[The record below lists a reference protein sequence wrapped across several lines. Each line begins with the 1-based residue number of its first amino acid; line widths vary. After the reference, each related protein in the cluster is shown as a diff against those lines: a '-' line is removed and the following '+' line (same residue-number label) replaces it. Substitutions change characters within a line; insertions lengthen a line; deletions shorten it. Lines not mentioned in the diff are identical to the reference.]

1 VSGVPTA
8 SGHRGAGQAAAG
20 TRDRAERA
28 RAAPGSGQ
36 EPPAPVPIQARLLS
50 VATEL
55 FAEKGFDAT
64 SVQEVVERAQVTKG
78 ALYHYFDSK
87 QDLLYEIYH
96 SIISQQLADLER
108 ILAAGEPAGPTL
120 RAVIRN
126 LVETTAA
133 RADQAMVFGREMHR
147 LDKARMAAVRAD
159 RRRYHDLVR
168 DVVARAQAAGEFAG
182 VADADTVTL
191 VIFGVINQ
199 LPAWYR
205 PDGAKS
211 PAQLGGQIA
220 DLILAGLRP

>member
-1 VSGVPTA
+1 MSTQPYTA
-8 SGHRGAGQAAAG
+8 L
-20 TRDRAERA
+20 
-28 RAAPGSGQ
+28 APL
-36 EPPAPVPIQARLLS
+36 QARLLA

-64 SVQEVVERAQVTKG
+64 SVQEVVERARVTKG

-96 SIISQQLADLER
+96 SIISGQLADLER
-108 ILAAGEPAGPTL
+108 ILAAGDPPGRTL
-120 RAVIRN
+120 RAVIVN

-133 RADQAMVFGREMHR
+133 RADQALVFGREMHR
-147 LDKARMAAVRAD
+147 LDRARLDAVRAD

-168 DVVARAQAAGEFAG
+168 DVVARAQAAGDFAP

-191 VIFGVINQ
+191 VIFGVVNQ
-199 LPAWYR
+199 MPAWYR

-211 PAQLGGQIA
+211 PDQLGTEIA

>member
-1 VSGVPTA
+1 M
-8 SGHRGAGQAAAG
+8 
-20 TRDRAERA
+20 
-28 RAAPGSGQ
+28 
-36 EPPAPVPIQARLLS
+36 QARLLAA
-50 VATEL
+50 ATEL

-64 SVQEVVERAQVTKG
+64 SVQEVVQRAQVTKG

-96 SIISQQLADLER
+96 SVISLQLAELER
-108 ILAAGEPAGPTL
+108 ILAAGGPPDQTL
-120 RAVIRN
+120 RAVIVS

-133 RADQAMVFGREMHR
+133 RLDQAVVFGREMHR
-147 LDKARMAAVRAD
+147 LDQNRLAAVRAD

-168 DVVARAQAAGEFAG
+168 DVVARAQAAGDFAP

-191 VIFGVINQ
+191 VIFGVVNQ

-205 PDGAKS
+205 PSGAKS
-211 PAQLGGQIA
+211 PAHLGHEIA

>member
-1 VSGVPTA
+1 MSRVPD
-8 SGHRGAGQAAAG
+8 AAVA
-20 TRDRAERA
+20 
-28 RAAPGSGQ
+28 
-36 EPPAPVPIQARLLS
+36 PIQARLLT

-64 SVQEVVERAQVTKG
+64 SVQEVVERARVTKG

-96 SIISQQLADLER
+96 SIISVQLADLER
-108 ILAAGEPAGPTL
+108 ILAAAGPPGQTL
-120 RAVIRN
+120 RAIIVN

-147 LDKARMAAVRAD
+147 LDQVRMDAVRAD

-168 DVVARAQAAGEFAG
+168 DVVARAQAAGDFAA

-191 VIFGVINQ
+191 VVFGVINQ
-199 LPAWYR
+199 LPVWYR
-205 PDGAKS
+205 PRGAKT
-211 PAQLGGQIA
+211 PAQLGTEIA
-220 DLILAGLRP
+220 DLILAGLAI

>member
-1 VSGVPTA
+1 V
-8 SGHRGAGQAAAG
+8 RG
-20 TRDRAERA
+20 TRAALRA
-28 RAAPGSGQ
+28 G
-36 EPPAPVPIQARLLS
+36 PPRGRVQDTPPRGRVQDRLLAA
-50 VATEL
+50 ATEL

-96 SIISQQLADLER
+96 SIISVQLADLER
-108 ILAAGEPAGPTL
+108 ILAAGEPAGATL
-120 RAVIRN
+120 RAIVVN

-133 RADQAMVFGREMHR
+133 RLDQALVFGREMHR
-147 LDKARMAAVRAD
+147 LDGGRIAAVRAD

-168 DVVARAQAAGEFAG
+168 DVVARAQAAGDFAP

-191 VIFGVINQ
+191 VIFGVVNQ
-199 LPAWYR
+199 MPAWYR

-211 PAQLGGQIA
+211 PDQLGTEIA

>member
-1 VSGVPTA
+1 VSTQPDTA
-8 SGHRGAGQAAAG
+8 L
-20 TRDRAERA
+20 
-28 RAAPGSGQ
+28 APL
-36 EPPAPVPIQARLLS
+36 QARLLA

-64 SVQEVVERAQVTKG
+64 SVQEVVERARVTKG

-96 SIISQQLADLER
+96 SIISGQLADLER
-108 ILAAGEPAGPTL
+108 ILAAGDPPGRTL
-120 RAVIRN
+120 RAVIVN

-133 RADQAMVFGREMHR
+133 RADQALVFGREMHR
-147 LDKARMAAVRAD
+147 LDRARLDAVRAD

-168 DVVARAQAAGEFAG
+168 DVVARAQAAGDFAP

-191 VIFGVINQ
+191 VIFGVVNQ
-199 LPAWYR
+199 MPAWYR

-211 PAQLGGQIA
+211 PDQLGTEIA

>member
-1 VSGVPTA
+1 VN
-8 SGHRGAGQAAAG
+8 G
-20 TRDRAERA
+20 TRASLRGGPPRGRGSLRGDPPRGRVQDTLL
-28 RAAPGSGQ
+28 AA
-36 EPPAPVPIQARLLS
+36 
-50 VATEL
+50 ATEL

-96 SIISQQLADLER
+96 TLISAQLADLER
-108 ILAAGEPAGPTL
+108 ILAAGEPPERTL
-120 RAVIRN
+120 RAVIVN

-133 RADQAMVFGREMHR
+133 KADQALVFGREMHR
-147 LDKARMAAVRAD
+147 LDRSRLDAVRAD

-168 DVVARAQAAGEFAG
+168 DVVARAQAAGQFAA

-191 VIFGVINQ
+191 VVFGVINQ
-199 LPAWYR
+199 LPVWYR
-205 PDGAKS
+205 PEGAKS
-211 PAQLGGQIA
+211 PDRLGAEIA

>member
-1 VSGVPTA
+1 VSPVPDATLA
-8 SGHRGAGQAAAG
+8 
-20 TRDRAERA
+20 
-28 RAAPGSGQ
+28 
-36 EPPAPVPIQARLLS
+36 PIQARLLT

-64 SVQEVVERAQVTKG
+64 SVQEVVERARVTKG

-96 SIISQQLADLER
+96 SIISVQLADLER
-108 ILAAGEPAGPTL
+108 ILAAGDPPGQTL
-120 RAVIRN
+120 RAIIVN

-147 LDKARMAAVRAD
+147 LDQVRMDAVRAD

-168 DVVARAQAAGEFAG
+168 DVVARAQAAGDFAA

-191 VIFGVINQ
+191 VVFGVINQ
-199 LPAWYR
+199 LPVWYR
-205 PDGAKS
+205 PRGAKT
-211 PAQLGGQIA
+211 PARLGAEIA
-220 DLILAGLRP
+220 DLILAGLAT

>member
-1 VSGVPTA
+1 VSTQPYTA
-8 SGHRGAGQAAAG
+8 L
-20 TRDRAERA
+20 
-28 RAAPGSGQ
+28 APL
-36 EPPAPVPIQARLLS
+36 QARLLA

-55 FAEKGFDAT
+55 FAAKGFDAT
-64 SVQEVVERAQVTKG
+64 SVQEVVERARVTKG

-96 SIISQQLADLER
+96 SIISGQLADLER
-108 ILAAGEPAGPTL
+108 ILAAGDPPGRTL
-120 RAVIRN
+120 RAVIVN

-133 RADQAMVFGREMHR
+133 RADQALVFGREMHR
-147 LDKARMAAVRAD
+147 LDRARLDAVRAD

-168 DVVARAQAAGEFAG
+168 DVVARAQAAGDFAP

-191 VIFGVINQ
+191 VIFGVVNQ
-199 LPAWYR
+199 MPAWYR

-211 PAQLGGQIA
+211 PDQLGTEIA

>member
-1 VSGVPTA
+1 MSTQPYTA
-8 SGHRGAGQAAAG
+8 L
-20 TRDRAERA
+20 
-28 RAAPGSGQ
+28 APL
-36 EPPAPVPIQARLLS
+36 QARLLA

-64 SVQEVVERAQVTKG
+64 SVQEVVERARVTKG

-96 SIISQQLADLER
+96 SIISGQLADLER
-108 ILAAGEPAGPTL
+108 ILAAGDPPGRTL
-120 RAVIRN
+120 RAVIVN

-133 RADQAMVFGREMHR
+133 RADQALVFGREMHR
-147 LDKARMAAVRAD
+147 LDRARLDAVRAD

-168 DVVARAQAAGEFAG
+168 DVVARAQAAGDFAP

-191 VIFGVINQ
+191 VVFGVVNQ
-199 LPAWYR
+199 MPAWYR

-211 PAQLGGQIA
+211 PDQLGTEIA

>member
-1 VSGVPTA
+1 VSTQPYTA
-8 SGHRGAGQAAAG
+8 L
-20 TRDRAERA
+20 
-28 RAAPGSGQ
+28 APL
-36 EPPAPVPIQARLLS
+36 QARLLA

-64 SVQEVVERAQVTKG
+64 SVQEVVERARVTKG

-96 SIISQQLADLER
+96 SIISGQLADLER
-108 ILAAGEPAGPTL
+108 ILAAGDPPGRTL
-120 RAVIRN
+120 RAVIVN

-133 RADQAMVFGREMHR
+133 RADQALVFGREMHR
-147 LDKARMAAVRAD
+147 LDRARLDAVRAD

-168 DVVARAQAAGEFAG
+168 DVVARAQAAGDFAP

-191 VIFGVINQ
+191 VVFGVVNQ
-199 LPAWYR
+199 MPAWYR

-211 PAQLGGQIA
+211 PDQLGTEIA

>member
-1 VSGVPTA
+1 MSTQPYTA
-8 SGHRGAGQAAAG
+8 L
-20 TRDRAERA
+20 
-28 RAAPGSGQ
+28 APL
-36 EPPAPVPIQARLLS
+36 QARLLA

-55 FAEKGFDAT
+55 FAAKGFDAT
-64 SVQEVVERAQVTKG
+64 SVQEVVERARVTKG

-96 SIISQQLADLER
+96 SIISGQLADLER
-108 ILAAGEPAGPTL
+108 ILAAGDPPGRTL
-120 RAVIRN
+120 RAVIVN

-133 RADQAMVFGREMHR
+133 RADQALVFGREMHR
-147 LDKARMAAVRAD
+147 LDRARLDAVRAD

-168 DVVARAQAAGEFAG
+168 DVVARAQAAGDFAP

-191 VIFGVINQ
+191 VVFGVVNQ
-199 LPAWYR
+199 MPAWYR

-211 PAQLGGQIA
+211 PDQLGTEIA

>member
-1 VSGVPTA
+1 VSTQPYTA
-8 SGHRGAGQAAAG
+8 L
-20 TRDRAERA
+20 
-28 RAAPGSGQ
+28 APL
-36 EPPAPVPIQARLLS
+36 QARLLA

-55 FAEKGFDAT
+55 FAAKGFDAT
-64 SVQEVVERAQVTKG
+64 SVQEVVERARVTKG

-96 SIISQQLADLER
+96 SIISGQLADLER
-108 ILAAGEPAGPTL
+108 ILAAGDPPGRTL
-120 RAVIRN
+120 RAVIVN

-133 RADQAMVFGREMHR
+133 RADQALVFGREMHR
-147 LDKARMAAVRAD
+147 LDRARLDAVRAD

-168 DVVARAQAAGEFAG
+168 DVVARAQAAGDFAP

-191 VIFGVINQ
+191 VVFGVVNQ
-199 LPAWYR
+199 MPAWYR

-211 PAQLGGQIA
+211 PDQLGTEIA

>member
-1 VSGVPTA
+1 MTPVP
-8 SGHRGAGQAAAG
+8 GAALA
-20 TRDRAERA
+20 
-28 RAAPGSGQ
+28 
-36 EPPAPVPIQARLLS
+36 PIQARLLT

-96 SIISQQLADLER
+96 SIISVQLADLER
-108 ILAAGEPAGPTL
+108 ILAAGDPPERTL
-120 RAVIRN
+120 RAIIVN

-147 LDKARMAAVRAD
+147 LDQARMDAVRAD

-168 DVVARAQAAGEFAG
+168 DVVARAQAAGDFAA

-191 VIFGVINQ
+191 VVFGVINQ
-199 LPAWYR
+199 LPVWYR
-205 PDGAKS
+205 PRGAKS
-211 PAQLGGQIA
+211 PARLGAEIA

>member
-1 VSGVPTA
+1 MS
-8 SGHRGAGQAAAG
+8 AG
-20 TRDRAERA
+20 
-28 RAAPGSGQ
+28 APGTAQ
-36 EPPAPVPIQARLLS
+36 APIQARLLA

-64 SVQEVVERAQVTKG
+64 SVQEVVERAKVTKG

-96 SIISQQLADLER
+96 PIISVQLADLER
-108 ILAAGEPAGPTL
+108 ILAAGRPAPDTL
-120 RAVIRN
+120 RAIIVN
-126 LVETTAA
+126 LVQTTAA

-147 LDKARMAAVRAD
+147 LDRARLAAVRAD

-168 DVVARAQAAGEFAG
+168 DVVARAQAAGEFAA

-199 LPAWYR
+199 LPVWYR
-205 PDGAKS
+205 PGGAKS
-211 PAQLGGQIA
+211 PGQLGAEIA
-220 DLILAGLRP
+220 DLVLAGLRAGPS

>member
-1 VSGVPTA
+1 VPD
-8 SGHRGAGQAAAG
+8 AALA
-20 TRDRAERA
+20 
-28 RAAPGSGQ
+28 
-36 EPPAPVPIQARLLS
+36 PIQARLLT

-96 SIISQQLADLER
+96 SIISVQLADLER
-108 ILAAGEPAGPTL
+108 ILATGGPPGQTL
-120 RAVIRN
+120 RAIIVN

-133 RADQAMVFGREMHR
+133 RADQALVFGREMHR
-147 LDKARMAAVRAD
+147 LDQARMDAVRAD

-168 DVVARAQAAGEFAG
+168 DVVARAQAAGDFAA

-199 LPAWYR
+199 LPVWYR
-205 PDGAKS
+205 PRGAKT
-211 PAQLGGQIA
+211 PARLGTEIA